1 MISEINQTPKALRI
15 HIGVFGDTNAGKSTF
30 INAIT
35 GQNIAL
41 TSPVAGTTTDPVFK
55 PMELL
60 PLGPVVFIDTAGLD
74 DTSELG
80 EIRIKKSMEQ
90 LEHCDGAV
98 LVINGD
104 CNDAVSQ
111 QKYAE
116 LIMGKKI
123 PFITVV
129 NEMNNTENKTDFS
142 DVCPE
147 IIRADLSDKR
157 QIGKIKDAVINM
169 LKDRI
174 EDPVL
179 TADLV
184 KSGDIVML
192 TAPQDIQA
200 PKGRLILPEVQVL
213 RDLLDN
219 GCMVMTVTS
228 ENIKSALESLKNP
241 PSLVVT
247 DSQIFAEV
255 NKIIPPNIPLT
266 SFSLLMAKI
275 KGDISGLVKGASA
288 IEGLENGDKVLILE
302 SCAHHAL
309 DDDIARIK
317 IPRLLRK
324 YTGKEL
330 TIDNV
335 SGQNVTLDISQ
346 YKLAI
351 HCGGCMVNRKAM
363 LSKQKMFEDAGVP
376 LTNFGVCIAY
386 MNKMLDRVCY

>member
-1 MISEINQTPKALRI
+1 MVSEINQTPKSLRL

-30 INAIT
+30 INTIT
-35 GQNIAL
+35 GQDIAL

-74 DTSELG
+74 DKSELG
-80 EIRIKKSMEQ
+80 GVRIKKSLEQ
-90 LEHCDGAV
+90 LEQCDAAV
-98 LVINGD
+98 LVINGNITD
-104 CNDAVSQ
+104 MDSQ
-111 QKYAE
+111 KKYADM
-116 LIMGKKI
+116 IKAKNI
-123 PFITVV
+123 PFITIINEQGKSAENSTVFPDALRV
-129 NEMNNTENKTDFS
+129 N
-142 DVCPE
+142 
-147 IIRADLSDKR
+147 LSDKT
-157 QIGKIKDAVINM
+157 QTGVIKDALINM

-184 KSGDIVML
+184 KPGDIVML

-228 ENIKSALESLKNP
+228 ENIKTALESLNTP
-241 PSLVVT
+241 PALVVT
-247 DSQIFAEV
+247 DSQIFGEV
-255 NKIIPPNIPLT
+255 NKIIPPEIPLT

-275 KGDISGLVKGASA
+275 KCDIKSLIRGASA
-288 IEGLENGDKVLILE
+288 IDSLTDGDRVLILE

-324 YTGKEL
+324 YTGREL
-330 TIDNV
+330 VIDNV
-335 SGQNVTLDISQ
+335 SGQNVKLDITK

-363 LSKQKMFEDAGVP
+363 LSKQKMFDEAGVP

>member
-74 DTSELG
+74 DKSELG
-80 EIRIKKSMEQ
+80 EVRIKKSMEQ
-90 LEHCDGAV
+90 LEHCDAAV
-98 LVINGD
+98 LVINGN
-104 CNDAVSQ
+104 CKNVSSQ
-111 QKYAE
+111 EKYAE
-116 LIMGKKI
+116 LIRAKKI
-123 PFITVV
+123 PFITVI
-129 NEMNNTENKTDFS
+129 NQIGDTENETDFS
-142 DVCPE
+142 NVCPE
-147 IIRADLSDKR
+147 VIKANLADKK
-157 QIGKIKDAVINM
+157 QIGKIKDAVIDM

-174 EDPVL
+174 EDPML

-184 KSGDIVML
+184 KPGDIVML

-228 ENIKSALESLKNP
+228 ENIKSALESLKTP
-241 PSLVVT
+241 PALVVT

-255 NKIIPPNIPLT
+255 NKIIPPHIPLT

-275 KGDISGLVKGASA
+275 KGDIKGLVNGAAA
-288 IEGLENGDKVLILE
+288 IESLKDGDKVLILE

-335 SGQNVTLDISQ
+335 SGQNVNLDISQ

-363 LSKQKMFEDAGVP
+363 LSKQKMFEEAGVP

>member
-1 MISEINQTPKALRI
+1 MISEINQTPKALRM

-35 GQNIAL
+35 GQDIAL
-41 TSPVAGTTTDPVFK
+41 TSPVAGTTTDPVYK

-74 DTSELG
+74 DKSELG
-80 EIRIKKSMEQ
+80 GIRIQKSMEQ
-90 LEHCDGAV
+90 FEQCDAAV
-98 LVINGD
+98 LVINSRCGD
-104 CNDAVSQ
+104 LSAQ
-111 QKYAE
+111 KKYADMISE
-116 LIMGKKI
+116 KKI
-123 PFITVV
+123 PFMAVV
-129 NEMNNTENKTDFS
+129 NKVEGISPENDFS
-142 DVCPE
+142 CVCPNM
-147 IIRADLSDKR
+147 ITADLSDKA
-157 QIGKIKDAVINM
+157 QAAKIKEKIISL
-169 LKDRI
+169 LKEGD

-184 KSGDIVML
+184 KPGDIVLL

-219 GCMVMTVTS
+219 GCMAMTVTS
-228 ENIKSALESLKNP
+228 QNIRSAIESLNTP
-241 PSLVVT
+241 PALVIT
-247 DSQIFAEV
+247 DSQIFDEV
-255 NKIIPPNIPLT
+255 NRLIPHDIPLT

-275 KGDISGLVKGASA
+275 KGDIKKLVKSAAA
-288 IEGLENGDKVLILE
+288 IEWLEDGDRVLILE

-309 DDDIARIK
+309 DDDIARVK

-324 YTGKEL
+324 YTGREL
-330 TIDNV
+330 IIDNI
-335 SGQNVTLDISQ
+335 SGQNVRLDISQ

-363 LSKQKMFEDAGVP
+363 LSKQRMFEEAGVP
-376 LTNFGVCIAY
+376 LTNFGVSIAY

>member
-1 MISEINQTPKALRI
+1 MVSEINQTPKALRL

-30 INAIT
+30 INAVT

-74 DTSELG
+74 DKSELG
-80 EIRIKKSMEQ
+80 RIRVEKSMEQ
-90 LEHCDGAV
+90 LDMCDAAV
-98 LVINGD
+98 LVVSSENACPPDEYVNMIKQRKIPYIIVINRINGHNTD
-104 CNDAVSQ
+104 IDFKTYGADV
-111 QKYAE
+111 
-116 LIMGKKI
+116 I
-123 PFITVV
+123 P
-129 NEMNNTENKTDFS
+129 
-142 DVCPE
+142 
-147 IIRADLSDKR
+147 ADLNNKEEVAR
-157 QIGKIKDAVINM
+157 IKEALINL

-179 TADLV
+179 TANLVNPGDL
-184 KSGDIVML
+184 VML

-228 ENIKSALESLKNP
+228 ENIKNALDSLKKP
-241 PSLVVT
+241 PALVVT
-247 DSQIFAEV
+247 DSQIFKKV
-255 NKIIPPNIPLT
+255 NEIIPHDIPLT

-275 KGDISGLVKGASA
+275 KGDICDFVKGAEA
-288 IEGLENGDKVLILE
+288 IENLEDNDKVLILE

-309 DDDIARIK
+309 DDDIARVK
-317 IPRLLRK
+317 IPDLLRR
-324 YTGKEL
+324 YTGKNL
-330 TIDNV
+330 VIDNI
-335 SGQNVTLDISQ
+335 SGQNITSDISD

-363 LSKQKMFEDAGVP
+363 LKKQKMFEDAGVP
-376 LTNFGVCIAY
+376 MTNFGVCIAY
-386 MNKMLDRVCY
+386 MNGILSRVCY

>member
-1 MISEINQTPKALRI
+1 MVSEINQTPKALRL

-30 INAIT
+30 INAVT

-74 DTSELG
+74 DKSELG
-80 EIRIKKSMEQ
+80 RIRVEKSMEQ
-90 LEHCDGAV
+90 LDMCDAAV
-98 LVINGD
+98 LVVSSENACPPDEYVNMIKQRKIPYIIVINRINGH
-104 CNDAVSQ
+104 
-111 QKYAE
+111 
-116 LIMGKKI
+116 
-123 PFITVV
+123 
-129 NEMNNTENKTDFS
+129 NTDIDFKTYGA
-142 DVCPE
+142 DV
-147 IIRADLSDKR
+147 ISADLNNKEEVV
-157 QIGKIKDAVINM
+157 QIKEALINL

-184 KSGDIVML
+184 NPGDLVML

-228 ENIKSALESLKNP
+228 ENIKNALDSLKKP
-241 PSLVVT
+241 PALVVT
-247 DSQIFAEV
+247 DSQIFKEV
-255 NKIIPPNIPLT
+255 NEIIPHDIPLT

-275 KGDISGLVKGASA
+275 KGDICDFVKGAEA
-288 IEGLENGDKVLILE
+288 IENLEDNDKVLILE
-302 SCAHHAL
+302 SCAHHTL
-309 DDDIARIK
+309 DDDIARVK
-317 IPRLLRK
+317 IPDLLRR
-324 YTGKEL
+324 YTGKNL
-330 TIDNV
+330 VIDNI
-335 SGQNVTLDISQ
+335 SGQNITADISD

-363 LSKQKMFEDAGVP
+363 LKKQKMFEDAGVP
-376 LTNFGVCIAY
+376 MTNFGVCIAY
-386 MNKMLDRVCY
+386 MNGILSRVCY